1 MEVGIT
7 GFFDSGPV
15 MDTVQIELVKLRPQ
29 LAAFLFKAGDYRI
42 TERLHFWK
50 RAKLKDFSLRAA
62 VKMSLMFWQIDSKA
76 GWIKNCGER
85 FCFVGRMTFARCTVI
100 NL

>member
-7 GFFDSGPV
+7 GFFDSGPD

-50 RAKLKDFSLRAA
+50 RAKLKDFSLRVA
-62 VKMSLMFWQIDSKA
+62 VKMSLMSVSYTHLTLPTTPYVSF
-76 GWIKNCGER
+76 
-85 FCFVGRMTFARCTVI
+85 
-100 NL
+100 